1 MIPQKRGRIVNVSS
15 VVGKTGNSAPVGA
28 YYPASKAAVIG
39 FTKAMAHDL
48 GEFGITVNA
57 VAPGLID
64 SPLRRMTRPEVNEAM
79 KREVPLGRFG
89 TSEEVA
95 DTVLFLV
102 SDFARYITGE
112 TIVIDG
118 GWKMP

>member
-1 MIPQKRGRIVNVSS
+1 
-15 VVGKTGNSAPVGA
+15 
-28 YYPASKAAVIG
+28 
-39 FTKAMAHDL
+39 
-48 GEFGITVNA
+48 
-57 VAPGLID
+57 
-64 SPLRRMTRPEVNEAM
+64 MTRPEVNEAM